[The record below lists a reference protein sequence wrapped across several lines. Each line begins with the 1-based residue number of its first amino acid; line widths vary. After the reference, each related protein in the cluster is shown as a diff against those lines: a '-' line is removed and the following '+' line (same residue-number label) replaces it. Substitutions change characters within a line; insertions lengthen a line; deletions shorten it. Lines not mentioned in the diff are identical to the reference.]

1 MELSTDVRFWLPALV
16 PIIFLLVAIIKL
28 RWRIANASIVSMLL
42 ALLIAALVYGAS
54 LSALLF
60 ETGKG
65 VWNAA
70 TILLVIWPAIYLYE
84 ITCEVKAV
92 EAIREG
98 IQRITKH
105 ELLQILILGWVFP
118 SFLQGITGFGVAV
131 AVGAP
136 LLLSIGVTPLYS
148 IVIVLLGHSWGATFG
163 TLALA
168 WEALVQQSGM
178 NANDQLYAATFAA
191 AMIWLFNFLAVIY
204 ICWLYGKMR
213 GIKSVWPVVLVLSLV
228 MGGGELWLV
237 TVNPTISCF
246 LPTAIGMGLVFV
258 VSKLP
263 QYKKQW
269 QIADS
274 PIMRLRNETE
284 DSLISST
291 FGKVNTKNFPA
302 NALKTDLNQAM
313 TFNQAFL
320 PYYLLIG
327 ITVMCLL
334 VSPIY
339 DILSTWKV
347 AFTFPATETAY
358 GYITKAEPYFS
369 PVQPLTYAGTFLF
382 LAAMGSLWYYEKK
395 LFLPKAAVANIRR
408 RTFDKCKAP
417 TIAIT
422 CLIVMAKYM
431 GSSGQIY
438 VLSTA
443 VVQLLDVY
451 YVVVSPLLGMVGSF
465 LTGSNMSSN
474 ILFGNLQMLA
484 ARALE
489 INPAITGALQTTGG
503 VLGNSFSPGCV
514 IMGIVTTGF
523 SEGEDKILKLMMPF
537 TIGLAIIFGIL
548 GFLLLS
554 L

>member
-1 MELSTDVRFWLPALV
+1 MELSTDIRFWLPALV
-16 PIIFLLVAIIKL
+16 PIVFLLVAIIKL
-28 RWRIANASIVSMLL
+28 RWRIAKASVVSMSL
-42 ALLIAALVYGAS
+42 ALLIAGLLFGS
-54 LSALLF
+54 SPLALLF

-92 EAIREG
+92 EAIRTG

-136 LLLSIGVTPLYS
+136 LLLSIGVRPLYS

-168 WEALVQQSGM
+168 WEALVQQSSM
-178 NANDQLYAATFAA
+178 NGNEQVYAAFLAA
-191 AMIWLFNFLAVIY
+191 AMIWIFNFLAVLY
-204 ICWLYGKMR
+204 ICWLYGRMR
-213 GIKSVWPVVLVLSLV
+213 AIQSVWPVVVGLSLV
-228 MGGGELWLV
+228 MGGGELWLA
-237 TVNPTISCF
+237 TINPTISCF

-258 VSKLP
+258 VSKIP
-263 QYKKQW
+263 KYKQRW
-269 QIADS
+269 YNTDS
-274 PIMRLRNETE
+274 PIMMR
-284 DSLISST
+284 
-291 FGKVNTKNFPA
+291 
-302 NALKTDLNQAM
+302 LNQTERAPLNDTPAKVTSGRTM
-313 TFNQAFL
+313 SFNQAFL

-327 ITVMCLL
+327 ITVLCLL
-334 VSPIY
+334 VPPIY
-339 DILSTWKV
+339 NALSVWKV
-347 AFTFPATETAY
+347 ALTFPETATAF
-358 GYITKAEPYFS
+358 GYMTKAEPYFS
-369 PVQPLTYAGTFLF
+369 PVQPLTYAGTFL
-382 LAAMGSLWYYEKK
+382 LLSALSSLWYYEKK
-395 LFLPKAAVANIRR
+395 KFLPKSAVTAINK
-408 RTFDKCKAP
+408 RTFEKCKAP

-438 VLSTA
+438 VLSTGI
-443 VVQLLDVY
+443 VELLGIY
-451 YVVVSPLLGMVGSF
+451 YVIVSPLLGMIESF

-484 ARALE
+484 AKALG
-489 INPAITGALQTTGG
+489 INPAITAALQTTGG

-523 SEGEDKILKLMMPF
+523 NEGEDKILKLMMPF
-537 TIGLAIIFGIL
+537 TIALAVIFGLL
-548 GFLLLS
+548 GFMQLLL
-554 L
+554 

>member
-1 MELSTDVRFWLPALV
+1 MELSTDIRFWLPALV
-16 PIIFLLVAIIKL
+16 PIVFLLVAIIKL
-28 RWRIANASIVSMLL
+28 RWRIAKASVVSMSL
-42 ALLIAALVYGAS
+42 ALLIAGLLFGS
-54 LSALLF
+54 SPLALLF

-92 EAIREG
+92 EAIRTG

-136 LLLSIGVTPLYS
+136 LLLSIGVRPLYS

-168 WEALVQQSGM
+168 WEALVQQSSM
-178 NANDQLYAATFAA
+178 NGNEQVYAAFLAA
-191 AMIWLFNFLAVIY
+191 AMIWIFNFLAVLY
-204 ICWLYGKMR
+204 ICWLYGRMR
-213 GIKSVWPVVLVLSLV
+213 AIQSVWPVVVGLSLV
-228 MGGGELWLV
+228 MGGGELWLA
-237 TVNPTISCF
+237 TINPTISCL

-258 VSKLP
+258 VSKIP
-263 QYKKQW
+263 KYKQRW
-269 QIADS
+269 YNTDS
-274 PIMRLRNETE
+274 PIMMR
-284 DSLISST
+284 
-291 FGKVNTKNFPA
+291 
-302 NALKTDLNQAM
+302 LNQTERAPLNDTPAKVTSGRTM
-313 TFNQAFL
+313 SFNQAFL

-327 ITVMCLL
+327 ITVLCLL
-334 VSPIY
+334 VPPIY
-339 DILSTWKV
+339 NALSVWKV
-347 AFTFPATETAY
+347 ALTFPETATAF
-358 GYITKAEPYFS
+358 GYMTKAEPYFS
-369 PVQPLTYAGTFLF
+369 PVQPLTYAGTFL
-382 LAAMGSLWYYEKK
+382 LLSALSSLWYYEKK
-395 LFLPKAAVANIRR
+395 KSLPKSAVTAINK
-408 RTFDKCKAP
+408 RTFEKCKAP

-438 VLSTA
+438 VLSTGI
-443 VVQLLDVY
+443 VELLGIY
-451 YVVVSPLLGMVGSF
+451 YVIVSPLLGMIGSF

-484 ARALE
+484 AKALG
-489 INPAITGALQTTGG
+489 INPAITAALQTTGG

-523 SEGEDKILKLMMPF
+523 NEGEDKILKLMMPF
-537 TIGLAIIFGIL
+537 TIALAVIFGLL
-548 GFLLLS
+548 GFMQLLL
-554 L
+554 